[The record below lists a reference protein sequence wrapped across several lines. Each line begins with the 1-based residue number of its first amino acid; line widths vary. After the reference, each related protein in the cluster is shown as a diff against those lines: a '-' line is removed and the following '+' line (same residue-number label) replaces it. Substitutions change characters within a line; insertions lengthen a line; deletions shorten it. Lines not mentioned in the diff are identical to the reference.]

1 MATSNGNY
9 NYVIML
15 LISFFFGKWFKCIY
29 VVLTFWHV
37 PCPEP
42 VAWSWQRPAVSWV
55 QRRTL
60 LQPSWTTSAQPGW
73 CVRWQRSS
81 CHLCCCQAWW
91 ISLYVGFLIGTK
103 TVKAKITSK
112 LSGLG
117 GGFFGLF
124 ALPPPVTFLDF
135 LLFLQLVQVGN
146 FFLLLPLQVTHD
158 SLKKS
163 QLRFFEGL

>member
-1 MATSNGNY
+1 MNN
-9 NYVIML
+9 V
-15 LISFFFGKWFKCIY
+15 F
-29 VVLTFWHV
+29 TFWHV

-60 LQPSWTTSAQPGW
+60 LQPSWITSAQPGW
-73 CVRWQRSS
+73 CARWQRSS
-81 CHLCCCQAWW
+81 CHLCCWLTWW

-103 TVKAKITSK
+103 TKITSK
-112 LSGLG
+112 LSGFG

-158 SLKKS
+158 SLKKVTNYGS
-163 QLRFFEGL
+163 LKLEVYKKTLKGVSKNPR